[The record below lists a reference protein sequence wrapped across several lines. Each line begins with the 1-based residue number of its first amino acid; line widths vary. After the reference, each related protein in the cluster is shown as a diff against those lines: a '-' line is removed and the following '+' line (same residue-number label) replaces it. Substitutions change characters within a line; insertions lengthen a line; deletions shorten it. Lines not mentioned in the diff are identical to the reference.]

1 MMLSWH
7 WMFHRNIR
15 RGQMTERVEIEE
27 DHSLNREE
35 TEETEEEETEDR
47 IDQKKGRTM
56 TKKNN

>member
-1 MMLSWH
+1 
-7 WMFHRNIR
+7 MFHRNIR
-15 RGQMTERVEIEE
+15 RELMTGRVEIEE